1 MTQRNTF
8 ANNLGNEIRIGQ
20 KKSADYIRIAEKVL
34 LNNEEIILSG
44 LGNSNLKK
52 KNESINFLKILF
64 KSYYNCC

>member
-52 KNESINFLKILF
+52 KKM
-64 KSYYNCC
+64 KV